1 MFSVSKVSM
10 FLSGKELFADI
21 SFMIKEKDRIG
32 LVGKNGAGKSTL
44 LKIIA
49 GAQQPTTGSFDISGE
64 KRVGYLPQEMN
75 WEYDKTVFGETMEV
89 FKDVLDLEKEIKH
102 INKQLVERTDYES
115 EGYSA
120 LIERLNEIH
129 LKLGTMESEKME
141 SKIEKVLKGLGFNRS
156 EFERPLA
163 EFSGGWQMR
172 VELAKIL
179 LTEPDL
185 LLLDEPTNHLDIES
199 ILWLEEYF
207 QSYPGAIVM
216 VSHDRRF
223 LDNITNRTIEIVF
236 GKIYDYKAA
245 YTKYL
250 ELRQERYDTQIATY
264 KNQQKHIDQ
273 QERFITRFKAKASK
287 SKQVQSKIKM
297 LEKIE
302 RIELDEFDESS
313 IQFHFPP
320 APRSGAVVVE
330 AEDINKHYEEKHV
343 LKNLNFK
350 ILRGDRIAFVGKNGM
365 GKTTLVKLITG
376 ETTGTGN
383 LTIGHNV
390 AQGYYAQVQEK
401 TLSKD
406 ATVLETLEAEATGD
420 WTKTNKLRGLL
431 GAFLFREADIDK
443 KVKVLSGGEKSR
455 LALARL
461 LLFENNLIILDEPTN
476 HLDIRAKDVLKQ
488 ALQNFDGTLIV
499 VSHDRDFLSDL
510 TTKTFEFTPHGVKE
524 HLGDISEFLDKYKL
538 DHFREFEQ
546 TPKEEA
552 SAKKEPTAE
561 SSSDNKLSYEEKK
574 AKEKEERKLRS
585 ELKRCEQKIEK
596 LELELAQLENKMS
609 DPAFYDSQNEESK
622 KLFFEHSEVQ
632 KQLDT
637 NMLEWEE
644 LTEKLIGE

>member
-1 MFSVSKVSM
+1 M

-21 SFMIKEKDRIG
+21 SFMIREKDRIG

-49 GAQQPTTGSFDISGE
+49 GAQAPTTGSIDISGE

-89 FKDVLDLEKEIKH
+89 FKEVLDLEAELKD
-102 INKQLVERTDYES
+102 INQQLIDRTDYES
-115 EGYSA
+115 ESYSGI
-120 LIERLNEIH
+120 IERLNEIH

-141 SKIEKVLKGLGFNRS
+141 SKIEKVLKGLGFNRE
-156 EFERPLA
+156 EFDKPLA

-216 VSHDRRF
+216 VSHDRSF

-245 YTKYL
+245 YSKYL

-297 LEKIE
+297 LEKID

-313 IQFHFPP
+313 IQFNFPP

-330 AEDINKHYEEKHV
+330 ADDVDKHYEEKHV

-350 ILRGDRIAFVGKNGM
+350 IQRGDRIAFVGKNGM

-376 ETTGTGN
+376 EEKCTGE

-390 AQGYYAQVQEK
+390 EQGYYAQVQEK
-401 TLSKD
+401 TLNKE

-431 GAFLFREADIDK
+431 GAFLFRESDIDK

-455 LALARL
+455 LALALL

-476 HLDIRAKDVLKQ
+476 HLDMRAKDVLKQ
-488 ALQNFDGTLIV
+488 ALQDFDGTLIV
-499 VSHDRDFLSDL
+499 VSHDRDFLSEL
-510 TTKTFEFTPHGVKE
+510 TTKTFEFTPAGVKE

-538 DHFREFEQ
+538 EHFRAFEQ
-546 TPKEEA
+546 TPKVQ
-552 SAKKEPTAE
+552 KKETDKPAVE
-561 SSSDNKLSYEEKK
+561 EPKVSNKVSYADKK
-574 AKEKEERKLRS
+574 AQEKEERQLRS
-585 ELKRCEQKIEK
+585 DLKKCEQKIEK
-596 LELELAQLENKMS
+596 LELELAEMENKMS
-609 DPAFYDSQNEESK
+609 NPDFYDGENEDSK
-622 KLFFEHSEVQ
+622 KLFFEHSNVQ
-632 KQLDT
+632 KSLNQK
-637 NMLEWEE
+637 MQEWESI
-644 LTEKLIGE
+644 TEKIEG

>member
-1 MFSVSKVSM
+1 M
-10 FLSGKELFADI
+10 FLSGKELFANL
-21 SFMIKEKDRIG
+21 SFMIREKDRIG

-49 GAQQPTTGSFDISGE
+49 KALDPTSGTVDISSE

-75 WEYDKTVFGETMEV
+75 WEYDKTVFGETQEV
-89 FKDVLDLEKEIKH
+89 FKEVLDLEQELKD
-102 INKQLVERTDYES
+102 INVQFVERTDYES
-115 EGYSA
+115 DSYSG

-129 LKLGTMESEKME
+129 AKLGTMESEKME
-141 SKIEKVLKGLGFNRS
+141 SKIEKVLKGLGFYR
-156 EFERPLA
+156 EDFDKPLA

-207 QSYPGAIVM
+207 QGYPGAIVM

-236 GKIYDYKAA
+236 GKIYDYKSA
-245 YTKYL
+245 YSQYL
-250 ELRQERYDTQIATY
+250 ILRQERYDTQIATF

-273 QERFITRFKAKASK
+273 QEKFISRFKAKASK

-297 LEKIE
+297 LDKID
-302 RIELDEFDESS
+302 RIEMDEFDESS
-313 IQFHFPP
+313 IQFRFPP

-330 AEDINKHYEEKHV
+330 ANDVDKHYEDKHV

-350 ILRGDRIAFVGKNGM
+350 IQRGDRIAFVGKNGM

-376 ETTGTGN
+376 EEKGTGE
-383 LTIGHNV
+383 LILGHNV

-401 TLSKD
+401 TLRKD
-406 ATVLETLEAEATGD
+406 ATVLETLEDEATGD

-431 GAFLFREADIDK
+431 GAFLFRDSDIDK

-461 LLFENNLIILDEPTN
+461 LLVENNLIILDEPTN
-476 HLDIRAKDVLKQ
+476 HLDMRAKDVLKQ
-488 ALQNFDGTLIV
+488 ALQDFDGTLII
-499 VSHDRDFLSDL
+499 VSHDRDFLSEL
-510 TTKTFEFTPHGVKE
+510 TTKTFEFTPTGTKE
-524 HLGDISEFLDKYKL
+524 HLGDISEFLDKYKYE
-538 DHFREFEQ
+538 HFRELEQ
-546 TPKEEA
+546 TSKA
-552 SAKKEPTAE
+552 
-561 SSSDNKLSYEEKK
+561 EKK
-574 AKEKEERKLRS
+574 AALKKADTPEPAEKEKRSYENKKTQEKEERQLRS
-585 ELKRCEQKIEK
+585 DLNKVEKKIEK
-596 LELELAQLENKMS
+596 LELELAEMENKMS
-609 DPAFYDSQNEESK
+609 DPTFYDGENEASK
-622 KLFFEHSEVQ
+622 KMFFEHAEIQ
-632 KQLDT
+632 KNLDI
-637 NMLEWEE
+637 NMQEWEAIS
-644 LTEKLIGE
+644 EKIED

>member
-1 MFSVSKVSM
+1 M
-10 FLSGKELFADI
+10 FLSGKELFANL
-21 SFMIKEKDRIG
+21 SFMIREKDRIG

-49 GAQQPTTGSFDISGE
+49 KALDPTSGTVDISSE

-75 WEYDKTVFGETMEV
+75 WEYDKTVFGETQEV
-89 FKDVLDLEKEIKH
+89 FKEVLDLEQELKD
-102 INKQLVERTDYES
+102 INVQFVERTDYES
-115 EGYSA
+115 DSYSG

-129 LKLGTMESEKME
+129 AKLGTMESEKME
-141 SKIEKVLKGLGFNRS
+141 SKIEKVLKGLGFYR
-156 EFERPLA
+156 EDFDKPLA

-207 QSYPGAIVM
+207 QGYPGAIVM

-236 GKIYDYKAA
+236 GKIYDYKSA
-245 YTKYL
+245 YSQYL
-250 ELRQERYDTQIATY
+250 ILRQERYDTQIATF

-273 QERFITRFKAKASK
+273 QEKFISRFKAKASK

-297 LEKIE
+297 LDKID
-302 RIELDEFDESS
+302 RIEMDEFDESS
-313 IQFHFPP
+313 IQFRFPP

-330 AEDINKHYEEKHV
+330 ANDVDKHYEDKHV

-350 ILRGDRIAFVGKNGM
+350 IQRGDRIAFVGKNGM

-376 ETTGTGN
+376 EEKGTGE
-383 LTIGHNV
+383 LILGHNV

-401 TLSKD
+401 TLRKD
-406 ATVLETLEAEATGD
+406 ATVLETLEDEATGD

-431 GAFLFREADIDK
+431 GAFLFRDSDIDK

-461 LLFENNLIILDEPTN
+461 LLVENNLIILDEPTN
-476 HLDIRAKDVLKQ
+476 HLDMRAKDVLKQ
-488 ALQNFDGTLIV
+488 ALQDFDGTLII
-499 VSHDRDFLSDL
+499 VSHDRDFLSEL
-510 TTKTFEFTPHGVKE
+510 TTKTFEFTPTGTKE
-524 HLGDISEFLDKYKL
+524 HLGDISEFLDKYKYE
-538 DHFREFEQ
+538 HFRELEQ
-546 TPKEEA
+546 TSKA
-552 SAKKEPTAE
+552 
-561 SSSDNKLSYEEKK
+561 EKK
-574 AKEKEERKLRS
+574 AALKKVDTPEPAEKEKRSYENKKTQEKEERQLRS
-585 ELKRCEQKIEK
+585 DLNKVEKKIEK
-596 LELELAQLENKMS
+596 LELELAEMENKMS
-609 DPAFYDSQNEESK
+609 DPTFYDGENEASK
-622 KLFFEHSEVQ
+622 KMFFEHAEIQ
-632 KQLDT
+632 KNLDI
-637 NMLEWEE
+637 NMQEWEAIS
-644 LTEKLIGE
+644 EKIED